1 MFERFDKG
9 AREVVTNAQEV
20 SRALKHNYIG
30 TEHVLIA
37 LFSQKGSVACEV
49 LSEYGV
55 DEEDVEAAVLQIVGR
70 GEELLSSTAP
80 FTPRV
85 KKSFELAL
93 RDTLSDGVN
102 LITPEYL
109 LLGLMR
115 EYNGVAA
122 RIVRDL
128 GDGVSYEDMKSAIK
142 QMFKKFPT
150 SVDLINAQIRRQ
162 VEVRDQANVE
172 LRRLR
177 SLLKK
182 VEKSQSQE

>member
-9 AREVVTNAQEV
+9 ARQVVTDAQEI

-49 LSEYGV
+49 LSEYGM
-55 DEEDVEAAVLQIVGR
+55 DEADVKAAVLRIVGR

-93 RDTLSDGVN
+93 RDTLSDGAN

-115 EYNGVAA
+115 EQEGVAA

-150 SVDLINAQIRRQ
+150 SEDLINAQIKRQ
-162 VEVRDQANVE
+162 VEVRDQANAE

-177 SLLKK
+177 GLLKK
-182 VEKSQSQE
+182 AKNDKSEK